1 MVEAKKEKGMTG
13 TTKLLVTVPELEG
26 REDLLA
32 EIAAISPRLE
42 IRQQACRSHAEVTA
56 ALGDEEIIYTL
67 WFPETLAP
75 DSQLRWLQMTST
87 GVDNK
92 LSYPVFDPPN
102 GIVVTCAAGCHAV
115 PIAEYCLFAMGLLA
129 RGLLGFYRDQQ
140 QRVRNRSHST
150 LTDLWGQTVG
160 IVGYGRIGREV
171 ARLAKSFNMRVLA
184 LKRHPERR
192 RVVGFELA
200 GVGDPDGSIPE
211 TIYGPQDLPALL
223 AESDFV
229 VSTVPMTTETA
240 HVFDDE
246 AFAAMRR
253 SAYFINVSR
262 GGVVDHDALV
272 RALERGTIQG
282 ACLDVLHTDPR
293 PLPPEHPLWSFDNVL
308 LTPHVSGNRNSHYI
322 RRVQDLFLTNLRRY
336 MRDEPLVNVVTKER
350 GY

>member
-1 MVEAKKEKGMTG
+1 MVEAKKEKRMTG

-67 WFPETLAP
+67 WFPETLGP

-92 LSYPVFDPPN
+92 LSNPVFDPPN

-140 QRVRNRSHST
+140 QKVRDRSHST

-200 GVGDPDGSIPE
+200 GVGDP
-211 TIYGPQDLPALL
+211 
-223 AESDFV
+223 
-229 VSTVPMTTETA
+229 TA
-240 HVFDDE
+240 
-246 AFAAMRR
+246 AFRRR
-253 SAYFINVSR
+253 STGRRTY
-262 GGVVDHDALV
+262 
-272 RALERGTIQG
+272 
-282 ACLDVLHTDPR
+282 PR
-293 PLPPEHPLWSFDNVL
+293 SWRNPTSWSPPCP
-308 LTPHVSGNRNSHYI
+308 
-322 RRVQDLFLTNLRRY
+322 
-336 MRDEPLVNVVTKER
+336 
-350 GY
+350 

>member
-1 MVEAKKEKGMTG
+1 M
-13 TTKLLVTVPELEG
+13 
-26 REDLLA
+26 
-32 EIAAISPRLE
+32 
-42 IRQQACRSHAEVTA
+42 
-56 ALGDEEIIYTL
+56 

-92 LSYPVFDPPN
+92 LSSPVFDPPN
-102 GIVVTCAAGCHAV
+102 GVVVTCAAGCHAV
-115 PIAEYCLFAMGLLA
+115 PIAEYCLFAMGLLV

-140 QRVRNRSHST
+140 QRVRDRSHST

-160 IVGYGRIGREV
+160 IVGYGHIGREV

-192 RVVGFELA
+192 QAVGFELT

-211 TIYGPQDLPALL
+211 TIFGPQDLPALL

-240 HVFDDE
+240 QIFDDD

-253 SAYFINVSR
+253 GAYFINVSR

-272 RALERGTIQG
+272 RALEQGTIRRRLPGRAAHGPSAAAPG
-282 ACLDVLHTDPR
+282 ASALVVRQRALDAARVRQPQLPLHPQSAG
-293 PLPPEHPLWSFDNVL
+293 PV
-308 LTPHVSGNRNSHYI
+308 PHQPQAIHA
-322 RRVQDLFLTNLRRY
+322 
-336 MRDEPLVNVVTKER
+336 
-350 GY
+350 